1 MSQHRM
7 NSMFPPDADAYFGP
21 IKSQWRNPTD
31 ILSILMIIGGDVVQQ
46 AIAQLAGSGPRPLSF
61 APVAFSF
68 GWVAYALNALL
79 SAVGDGRL
87 LPPVDGSAIL
97 LNAKNGYSRSVK
109 SWPLARLVR
118 DHRPSNEETQR
129 GLSITFYRTLSTK
142 PVGVPDCDWVYW
154 CSIATIVAQ
163 LGISVIPGVIQGNW
177 MVLIITAGGT
187 FLALVA
193 GALPQ
198 WQAEKWVAR
207 PIDPG
212 KREVVCLTEGDGS
225 KSVIVIISEGTG
237 IRLADLAAGRE
248 ARSVLTMWATL
259 LLFTLWIVLL
269 LTVEGLS
276 ADAWYS
282 LLLGALGM
290 VQNVV
295 AAGAERTPGA
305 LGFHLEKTTDVYNE
319 KVFKALQKAEDV
331 EPGVGVYL
339 VPVFFTGG
347 LRPHEEEWRQEVLAR
362 YAKEKD

>member
-1 MSQHRM
+1 
-7 NSMFPPDADAYFGP
+7 
-21 IKSQWRNPTD
+21 
-31 ILSILMIIGGDVVQQ
+31 MIIGGDVVQQ

-87 LPPVDGSAIL
+87 LPRTDESAVL
-97 LNAKNGYSRSVK
+97 VHAKNGYTRAVK
-109 SWPLARLVR
+109 SWPLSRLIR
-118 DHRPSNEETQR
+118 DHRPSNENTER
-129 GLSITFYRTLSTK
+129 GLSITFYRTMSTK
-142 PVGVPDCDWVYW
+142 RAGVPDRDWVYW
-154 CSIATIVAQ
+154 CSIATIIMQ
-163 LGISVIPGVIQGNW
+163 LAISVIPGVIHGNW

-187 FLALVA
+187 LLALVA

-207 PIDPG
+207 PVDRG

-237 IRLADLAAGRE
+237 IRIADLATGRE
-248 ARSVLTMWATL
+248 ARSILTVWATFV
-259 LLFTLWIVLL
+259 LFALWIVLL
-269 LTVEGLS
+269 LTVEGLTG
-276 ADAWYS
+276 DAWYS

-290 VQNVV
+290 MQNVV

-305 LGFHLEKTTDVYNE
+305 LGFHLEKTADVYEE

-331 EPGVGVYL
+331 ESGTGIYL
-339 VPVFFTGG
+339 IPIFFTGG
-347 LRPHEEEWRQEVLAR
+347 LRPHEEQWRADVLAG
-362 YAKEKD
+362 YAKEQQDVVSEKH